1 MKNDQPNK
9 AEERWRES
17 VREQGCVLT
26 GSPDAV
32 IHHCVGR
39 TAIHNKVDIGHWWI
53 LPLDPYVHSWIHEQ
67 GKLRK
72 HLEKMMFE
80 LVLHEVISSRV
91 ATLSRVDLPPE
102 EVIDAIFDYHR

>member
-1 MKNDQPNK
+1 MRNDQPNK

-67 GKLRK
+67 GRLRK
-72 HLEKMMFE
+72 HLEK
-80 LVLHEVISSRV
+80 VLFQKVLTSAHFSSRSN
-91 ATLSRVDLPPE
+91 AYPLP
-102 EVIDAIFDYHR
+102 EVVEAIFDYHR